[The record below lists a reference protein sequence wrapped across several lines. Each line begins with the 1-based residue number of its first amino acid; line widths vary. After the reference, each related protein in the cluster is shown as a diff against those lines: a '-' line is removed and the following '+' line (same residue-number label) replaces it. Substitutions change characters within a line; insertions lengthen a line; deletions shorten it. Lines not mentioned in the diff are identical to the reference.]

1 LRKGGIVDMS
11 QVLQTRPDQAATGE
25 YDVELRSVTKR
36 FGPVV
41 AVDNVSLSVWRG
53 EFFSLLGPS
62 GCGKTTTLRMLGGF
76 EFPDT
81 GLVLIAGREMGLL
94 PPYRRPTNMVFQ
106 QLALF
111 PHMTV
116 SGNIAF
122 GLEMKKLPRSEIKE
136 QVNQV
141 MELVQL
147 QGLGSRRMD
156 QLSGGQQQ
164 RVAIA
169 RAIVNKPQVLL
180 LDEPLGS
187 LDLKLRLQMQIELK
201 KLQREVNT
209 TFVYVTHDQ
218 REAMTMSDRIGVM
231 RDGLLVQVGTPS
243 EIYERPVNRFVA
255 HFIGDTNLLR
265 GTVASVA
272 GQAVKIVVGDNTF
285 VSTNHSGGLGGGEEV
300 WLSLRYEKVK
310 LGEEAVSMRNVARA
324 TVVSS
329 IYRGATVE
337 YELTLGGGVGLRTEA
352 MAGRAILSNMS
363 EVEVGWD
370 EQAGVVFR
378 NE

>member
-1 LRKGGIVDMS
+1 MS